1 MAQITHS
8 CTKIKVLLARLDV
21 KIFFNFC
28 FPSYIGALTNSS
40 IHVALNGE
48 NRVHLHGIQAA
59 REKLTVME
67 ESRVLPEIL
76 EFSSHVLASEYFSL
90 HSGQSGLT
98 ILAGCWTDWLQLLLA
113 KRTALSR
120 LIFASE

>member
-48 NRVHLHGIQAA
+48 NRVSLHGVQAG
-59 REKLTVME
+59 
-67 ESRVLPEIL
+67 RVP
-76 EFSSHVLASEYFSL
+76 LATYA
-90 HSGQSGLT
+90 T
-98 ILAGCWTDWLQLLLA
+98 AAGPYTP
-113 KRTALSR
+113 SNG
-120 LIFASE
+120 